1 MASPHPSSVDQQRR
15 AEVEALGRP
24 DLIAGR
30 VARTDRGVVTVWPD
44 RERLDIAK
52 LRATCATDGKDVVA
66 GDWVALDPA
75 NHRVEQRLERHTE
88 FVRRSAKGA
97 LTAQTLAANMDVVFC
112 IQAMV
117 PGINPRRLEREMV
130 LAHQS
135 GAKVAVVLTKAD
147 LVDDADAQRT
157 IAERSAPGVPVHL
170 VSSTEGTGLDALRAS
185 LPVGCTVSMF
195 GASGVGKST
204 LVNAWAGGP
213 VQLIGEVRAGDSK
226 GRHTT
231 SAARLIRLADDL
243 VLLDTP
249 GTRALA
255 LWEADDGLTATFPE
269 ILEASEN
276 CRFDDC
282 RHTDEPGCG
291 VIGVV
296 DRDRLESFRRLRDEL
311 DELDE
316 KLDDKFRRPH

>member
-1 MASPHPSSVDQQRR
+1 MTPPPAPLIDDERR
-15 AEVEALGRP
+15 AEVAALGRP
-24 DLIAGR
+24 ELIAGR

-44 RERLDIAK
+44 RERLDVAK

-66 GDWVALDPA
+66 GDWVALDPT

-97 LTAQTLAANMDVVFC
+97 LSAQTLAANMDVVFC

-117 PGINPRRLEREMV
+117 PGINPRRLERELV

-135 GAKVAVVLTKAD
+135 GADVAVVLTKAD
-147 LVDDADAQRT
+147 LVDDALAQQA
-157 IAERSAPGVPVHL
+157 IAERSAPGVTVHL

-185 LPVGCTVSMF
+185 LPPGCTVSMF

-243 VLLDTP
+243 ILLDTP

-269 ILEASEN
+269 ILAASEH

-296 DRDRLESFRRLRDEL
+296 DQDRLESFRRLRDEL
-311 DELDE
+311 DELDDQ
-316 KLDDKFRRPH
+316 LDDKFRRPH